1 MRLLVPDPCCYLSSA
16 LGGGHRSDPHLAHVF
31 VRLCGGDPVH
41 KTLTGTVTRCQ
52 LSVTE
57 KLRENRILI
66 GRAYKRRRLEPNVAV
81 CNQLNILGVQEIQLS
96 FTSQRTVKCDWTALE
111 HEVLETSIRN
121 IRIGVANIG
130 RQQSLVGFVLVL
142 ACDANGRLVVT
153 N

>member
-1 MRLLVPDPCCYLSSA
+1 MAYIVILSSA

-41 KTLTGTVTRCQ
+41 IALTGTVTRRQ

-81 CNQLNILGVQEIQLS
+81 CNQLKVLGVQEIQLS
-96 FTSQRTVKCDWTALE
+96 FTSQHTVKCDRAALE

-130 RQQSLVGFVLVL
+130 RQQSLIGFVLVL
-142 ACDANGRLVVT
+142 ACDSNGRLVVT